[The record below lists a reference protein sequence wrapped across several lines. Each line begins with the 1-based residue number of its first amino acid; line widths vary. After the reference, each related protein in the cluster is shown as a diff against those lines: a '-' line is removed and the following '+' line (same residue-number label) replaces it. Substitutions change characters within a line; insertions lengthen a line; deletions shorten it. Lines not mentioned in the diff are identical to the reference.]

1 MPFCFAAV
9 EPDVEFIGL
18 HFFHVIFKAPVLH
31 GFIERMRFET
41 LDNLQAAAF
50 RNLIGLT
57 KKALRE
63 IALSLTQIDDFELIF
78 FYFPI
83 LYT

>member
-1 MPFCFAAV
+1 
-9 EPDVEFIGL
+9 
-18 HFFHVIFKAPVLH
+18 
-31 GFIERMRFET
+31 MRFEA

-57 KKALRE
+57 KKALRK

-78 FYFPI
+78 FIFPFCI
-83 LYT
+83 HNKTSC